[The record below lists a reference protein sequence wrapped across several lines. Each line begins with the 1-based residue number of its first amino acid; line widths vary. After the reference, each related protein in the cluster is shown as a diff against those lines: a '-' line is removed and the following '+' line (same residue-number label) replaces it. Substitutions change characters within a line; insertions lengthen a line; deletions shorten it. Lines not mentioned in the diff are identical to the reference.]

1 MKVTKIKSLCK
12 AEHKCMIYEMGRY
25 RLIGTTNAAYPA
37 ENLAI
42 TTEGIATLFDWPD
55 VKEDIVVDAM
65 MFPESQLYPNTQY
78 CSKEHELSVGFSI
91 NYYGEEIV
99 PLCCQEGVFFI
110 RGVYRD
116 AAEKKEGYDRYHLAR
131 NVEGEPLVMLSD
143 GLMAPAVIKPLPR
156 KTAAEIC
163 NYLCRIGEMPAQGW
177 TREEGKTED
186 AQLKGQI
193 NMDEVLEEK
202 KENDGE

>member
-42 TTEGIATLFDWPD
+42 TTKGIATLFDWPD
-55 VKEDIVVDAM
+55 VEEYIVVDAM

-91 NYYGEEIV
+91 NYLGEEIV

-110 RGVYRD
+110 RGVYKD

-177 TREEGKTED
+177 TREEGKTEET
-186 AQLKGQI
+186 QLKGQI

-202 KENDGE
+202 DGQ

>member
-55 VKEDIVVDAM
+55 VEEDITVDEM

-99 PLCCQEGVFFI
+99 PLCCREGVFFI
-110 RGVYRD
+110 RGAYRD
-116 AAEKKEGYDRYHLAR
+116 AAEKKEGYDRYYLAR

-163 NYLCRIGEMPAQGW
+163 NYLSTIGEMPAQGW
-177 TREEGKTED
+177 TREEGKTEET
-186 AQLKGQI
+186 QLKGQI
-193 NMDEVLEEK
+193 NMDEVLEES
-202 KENDGE
+202 NGQ